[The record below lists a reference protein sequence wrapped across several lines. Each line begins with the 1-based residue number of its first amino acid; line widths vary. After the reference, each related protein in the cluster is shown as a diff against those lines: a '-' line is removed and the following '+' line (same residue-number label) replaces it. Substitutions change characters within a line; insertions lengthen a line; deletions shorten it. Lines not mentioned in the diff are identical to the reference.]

1 MGRFVMGMSND
12 LQNECHFDML
22 HDDMN
27 ISHFMVH
34 TKHVEEAR
42 TRKESR
48 DAKRK
53 HLLMEVLQRIVLRYK
68 TSLRLRSR
76 FQVKFFPSSERLVV
90 IGCLILCSRREK
102 VLIHESRSQIV

>member
-1 MGRFVMGMSND
+1 MGMSND
-12 LQNECHFDML
+12 LQDECHLDML

-42 TRKESR
+42 TRRKSR

-53 HLLMEVLQRIVLRYK
+53 
-68 TSLRLRSR
+68 TSFDGGFTKNSLEIQDKPT
-76 FQVKFFPSSERLVV
+76 FKKQVSSQVPSKFLKARDDKVSNPKPKKGMDTSSPTKKL
-90 IGCLILCSRREK
+90 IGGMC
-102 VLIHESRSQIV
+102 